1 MHAALTNTAPLHPEA
16 PTAPGAGAS
25 RDSID
30 NLRLEIKA
38 LKEQLR
44 HAQKLACLGTT
55 SAMLAHEYNNVFAP
69 LISYAQYALD
79 KHDVELMRKALR
91 TVLKQYS
98 TVQAMSDRILSIARP
113 KTASVEGVNLRQL
126 LHEAIDCL
134 GRDLSKDNISVSI
147 QADDSTQI
155 EADRDALLQV
165 FFNLILNARQ
175 AVLGRRGVIKIT
187 ATPLPGAR
195 VMIHFRDSGSGI
207 NPENLERIFQPF
219 FSTKQNEDRREQ
231 RGIGLGLAICR
242 DIIEEHGGSID
253 VESIPDHGTTFTITL
268 PSVSGSVS

>member
-1 MHAALTNTAPLHPEA
+1 MHATLANTASVDPEA
-16 PTAPGAGAS
+16 PDAPRTSASDTSTAVLQ
-25 RDSID
+25 R
-30 NLRLEIKA
+30 EIQA
-38 LKEQLR
+38 LKKQCR

-79 KHDVELMRKALR
+79 KDDVGLMRKALR
-91 TVLKQYS
+91 TVLKQYG

-113 KTASVEGVNLRQL
+113 KTTAVEKVNLREL

-134 GRDLSKDNISVSI
+134 GRELSKDNISVSI
-147 QADDSTQI
+147 QADDSLQI

-175 AVLGRRGVIKIT
+175 AVLGRRGAIKIS

-207 NPENLERIFQPF
+207 SPENIERIFEPF
-219 FSTKQNEDRREQ
+219 FSTKQNENRREQ

-242 DIIEEHGGSID
+242 DIIDEHGGHID

-268 PSVSGSVS
+268 PTVS